1 MHLRNLCWLLFLSYA
16 ACQPSPTSEAD
27 AGPPPY
33 TQQGEASFYA
43 NVLHGNRTADGSRYH
58 RDSLTAAHPSLPLGT
73 VVSVRNLEN
82 DSLVEVQI
90 NDRGPYAGRRILD
103 LSRAAARQLGFISD
117 GVTQV
122 EITVIEPAPGYT
134 VADSAEK
141 AEADTTQVAQ

>member
-1 MHLRNLCWLLFLSYA
+1 MPLRILCWLFFLSCA
-16 ACQPSPTSEAD
+16 ACQSSTSD

-33 TQQGEASFYA
+33 TEQGEASFYA

-58 RDSLTAAHPSLPLGT
+58 RDSLTVAHPSLPLGT

-82 DSLVEVQI
+82 DSLVEVLI

-117 GVTQV
+117 GITQV
-122 EITVIEPAPGYT
+122 EITVVEPAPGYT
-134 VADSAEK
+134 VADSVEK
-141 AEADTTQVAQ
+141 SEADTTQVAQ